1 MYTFHSIFKFK
12 ISKISNFELGKER
25 LRNAEF
31 RSRAMWKEQKEWKWN
46 YDQIKGPLKIPRTDP
61 LDGFRLKEF
70 GKPGFTLYRDDDP
83 IDLEEENT
91 LDEIQDLL
99 HDKRDYTFRGP
110 SGDIIGKDEV
120 KSQNTIKSMEAP
132 SS

>member
-1 MYTFHSIFKFK
+1 MNVHDIPRFDKFK
-12 ISKISNFELGKER
+12 RFQIN
-25 LRNAEF
+25 LR
-31 RSRAMWKEQKEWKWN
+31 KV
-46 YDQIKGPLKIPRTDP
+46 KGPLKIPRTDP

-99 HDKRDYTFRGP
+99 HDKRDYTFRGAG
-110 SGDIIGKDEV
+110 GDVIGKDEV
-120 KSQNTIKSMEAP
+120 KSQNTIKNMEA
-132 SS
+132 SAN